1 MAAQARIVL
10 LLCACSLAL
19 GSSIRPRGGPRPD
32 YRTRRGPPPA
42 VSNAPA
48 NSVPRVEFEDE
59 HIALVYKPAGV
70 ALDAGPDSARFSR
83 GGPPL
88 GAWAARAL
96 LASNERDSLA
106 PRCELFTTLGPEV
119 GGLALFAKTGRCA
132 AILEREVQATECVY
146 EAISSS
152 SAATARTA
160 ASGSAEPAA
169 ESDDKGVGTP
179 IILRT
184 SEAPPRAGDGGGPR
198 ALSLVRVSAM
208 GNVGAER
215 VAARLAELGLP
226 VAGGQGARGFDGGI
240 HLALASVILPPAL
253 AALRGE
259 DATTTFRIEPPA
271 KFMKT
276 LRREALHAA
285 RHAAAAADAEAIAT
299 GSISAEASV
308 DTRVDFLGV
317 SLLVGRTQ
325 LTPRSSSECV
335 VHACVQAATAAA
347 SEEGSHPRI
356 LDLGC
361 GSGALMLAALCGR
374 GCLDE
379 PFLGRASAVGL
390 DLDEEALEGARQ
402 NCVDALGL
410 RRAQESV
417 QLLVADFGQLHDPE
431 LRAALPQGGF
441 HAIVCNPPFLRSKAD
456 RGRIT
461 TEATAALYAGDDGCE
476 AYRQIAASLGACS
489 PPLLAPGGAIAMQLP
504 ANGRAVRA
512 VQAIF
517 KAEGFAVSSIAK
529 DER

>member
-132 AILEREVQATECVY
+132 AILEREVQATECY
-146 EAISSS
+146 KMTTNKKE
-152 SAATARTA
+152 
-160 ASGSAEPAA
+160 
-169 ESDDKGVGTP
+169 GVGTP

-325 LTPRSSSECV
+325 LTPRSSSE
-335 VHACVQAATAAA
+335 
-347 SEEGSHPRI
+347 S
-356 LDLGC
+356 
-361 GSGALMLAALCGR
+361 
-374 GCLDE
+374 
-379 PFLGRASAVGL
+379 
-390 DLDEEALEGARQ
+390 
-402 NCVDALGL
+402 
-410 RRAQESV
+410 
-417 QLLVADFGQLHDPE
+417 
-431 LRAALPQGGF
+431 
-441 HAIVCNPPFLRSKAD
+441 
-456 RGRIT
+456 
-461 TEATAALYAGDDGCE
+461 TAALYAGDDGCE

-529 DER
+529 DERGIDRCILLELAPEPEPEPVQMRFPDRRGPGGGGGGDRYDDRRRIDDRRRS